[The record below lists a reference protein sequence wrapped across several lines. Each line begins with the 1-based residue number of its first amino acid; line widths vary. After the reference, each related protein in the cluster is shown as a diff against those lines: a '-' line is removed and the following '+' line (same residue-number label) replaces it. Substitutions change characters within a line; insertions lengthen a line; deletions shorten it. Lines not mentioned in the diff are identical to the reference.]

1 MIKKLLV
8 KSGVILTSMGLLM
21 DNNWAMIN
29 NDSEQSSEI
38 VAPLTREE
46 FDAIEKF
53 IKGAVPIQLREES
66 QVPVRE
72 YNERYPLS
80 YTSICGA
87 KKIVHKLERFEKIS
101 LSQDQNE
108 LDSFFICVNAASGF
122 NSWSSHRT
130 YKKDPKDENLEF
142 INEMDSDGGYTI
154 PSKVRYNI
162 KNKSLSGIQMEQ
174 EIEWDEQEDK
184 PITKWVITDT
194 QEITLYKI
202 KKAYERLRGSAI
214 VKPQKKE
221 ETNDIIESNAIIGV
235 LKLFWSA
242 SAAPTPLTPASPI
255 GFAKGGPQIYSKPPK
270 HFQSLMMPGVLTGKE
285 DQVPT
290 QYAGRGRLTDQQL
303 RTFEQITKNGF
314 QFNDMEW
321 SNRPASKFIVTV
333 GGSGSVTQYCESMG
347 FDEKTILQL
356 VIDWQNYW
364 ENPTLHD
371 GFFHLW
377 STITTVIPTRRL
389 GVDTLSFLTEWT
401 EEEKLLFMNPLAA
414 FTTICNELDR
424 VLTQYADNRNFVY
437 SILNFV
443 LNAHLLVEPDE
454 NAPEWCKLHHTLVTA
469 IRNLWNAIHF
479 QPQKYRGLV
488 YRGTICSSMEIS
500 MMAYKKRFFI
510 PGFVSTSMS
519 EETAYWVPVDDNGV
533 GKTNVMYMIDTSKY
547 PDYTTIIQSHQQ
559 TFAEK
564 ECLIGCYNY
573 FEFKRSVYNKE
584 KDRMDVYLD
593 LIQPDDREFIVKNI
607 SLIPDDE
614 SKENVGINEWDESIP
629 GKVIVTEDQEKLTN
643 WLAKR
648 GEIVRDKHFPTET
661 IIHNTCGLLDSLY
674 RRNFIPEEHSIIQG
688 MKKVVSDMGTDYV
701 PIDEQ

>member
-1 MIKKLLV
+1 
-8 KSGVILTSMGLLM
+8 MGLM
-21 DNNWAMIN
+21 MGNNWAMIN

-46 FDAIEKF
+46 FDAIENF
-53 IKGAVPIQLREES
+53 IKGAVPIQLIEEN
-66 QVPVRE
+66 QVPLRE

-80 YTSICGA
+80 YTSISGA

-101 LSQDQNE
+101 LSQDQHD
-108 LDSFFICVNAASGF
+108 LDSFFICANAASGF

-130 YKKDPKDENLEF
+130 YKKDPKDENLEL

-154 PSKVRYNI
+154 QSKVRYNI

-174 EIEWDEQEDK
+174 KIEWDEQENK

-202 KKAYERLRGSAI
+202 KKAYERLRDSAI
-214 VKPQKKE
+214 VKPQKTE
-221 ETNDIIESNAIIGV
+221 QIDFFSQFLNQ
-235 LKLFWSA
+235 FFPA
-242 SAAPTPLTPASPI
+242 SAAPKPITPASPI

-290 QYAGRGRLTDQQL
+290 QYAGRGRLTDAQL
-303 RTFEQITKNGF
+303 RTFEQIIKHGF
-314 QFNDMEW
+314 QFSDMEW
-321 SNRPASKFIVTV
+321 SNRPASKFILTV
-333 GGSGSVTQYCESMG
+333 GGSNAVTQFCESMG
-347 FDEKTILQL
+347 YDEKAILQL

-377 STITTVIPTRRL
+377 STITTVVPTRRRTI
-389 GVDTLSFLTEWT
+389 DTLSFLTEWT

-443 LNAHLLVEPDE
+443 LNAHLLVEPDV
-454 NAPEWCKLHHTLVTA
+454 NDPEWCRLHHTLVTA

-488 YRGTICSSMEIS
+488 YRGTICSPMEIS
-500 MMAYKKRFFI
+500 MMTYKKRFFI

-519 EETAYWVPVDDNGV
+519 EETAYWIPVDDDGV
-533 GKTNVMYMIDTSKY
+533 GKTNVMYIIDTSKY
-547 PDYTTIIQSHQQ
+547 PDYTTIIQPHQQ

-584 KDRMDVYLD
+584 KDRTDIHLD
-593 LIQPDDREFIVKNI
+593 LIKPDERELIIKKV
-607 SLIPDDE
+607 SLIPDAE
-614 SKENVGINEWDESIP
+614 SKNDVGINEWDESIP
-629 GKVIVTEDQEKLTN
+629 GKVIVTEDQEKLLN
-643 WLAKR
+643 WLMKR
-648 GEIVRDKHFPTET
+648 GEIVRDKQCPPVT
-661 IIHNTCGLLDSLY
+661 ITHNTCGLLGSLY
-674 RRNFIPEEHSIIQG
+674 RRNFIPEEHSIVQG
-688 MKKVVSDMGTDYV
+688 LKKIVNGSSTSYV